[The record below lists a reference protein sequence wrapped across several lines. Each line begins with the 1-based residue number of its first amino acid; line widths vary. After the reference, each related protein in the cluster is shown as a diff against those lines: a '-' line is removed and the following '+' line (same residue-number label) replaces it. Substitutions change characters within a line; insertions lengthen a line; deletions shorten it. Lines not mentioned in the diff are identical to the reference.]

1 MILECGVNVLT
12 PQSYQIREDLAAEG
26 VQVRLE
32 RDDIV
37 RLLDD
42 VPGGLGLARVDDL
55 LDWPFVELG
64 RGALELFD
72 PRGLRDDIAKE
83 GEMLTQS
90 LAIPALEFCDERR
103 RDAVR
108 SDSKM
113 NHESIILG
121 LVGELELQDG
131 EHRSSR
137 KIEPTAE
144 KKSEQESE

>member
-1 MILECGVNVLT
+1 MILEGGVNVLT

-90 LAIPALEFCDERR
+90 LAIPALFMGRR
-103 RDAVR
+103 GQLPYQAMINIW
-108 SDSKM
+108 K
-113 NHESIILG
+113 LT
-121 LVGELELQDG
+121 
-131 EHRSSR
+131 SSYDV
-137 KIEPTAE
+137 I
-144 KKSEQESE
+144 